1 MNRAQ
6 SKEKVIQKFKKLRD
20 SLSKSS
26 LNVYANAILRLKK
39 NNVLDKPVAKVFEH
53 IKKKSFICDPWHL
66 FRESDIATLTDVTYS
81 TLGKTINL

>member
-1 MNRAQ
+1 MIKDV
-6 SKEKVIQKFKKLRD
+6 KELYEVIRN
-20 SLSKSS
+20 S
-26 LNVYANAILRLKK
+26 NAIFIM
-39 NNVLDKPVAKVFEH
+39 NNNNENIPDEFFEH